1 MNWKSYIVIF
11 IVFWGGFS
19 ILRAQAVSF
28 VLPDSAEVISTAQT
42 YIEQKQFASAHA
54 LLDSAIHV
62 YGLVPQF
69 ICLQIANVLQHH
81 FTHKDFKT
89 FYLRNYPESWNNAR
103 SLQLQ
108 NTAIRFIRYPNRIL
122 EKLIE
127 KNPKIACA
135 YKLLGDY
142 YNLILSNKLETF
154 TLSQK
159 EIQQLEKQILDN
171 YEKAVANGYRD
182 PEVFLWLGDYYQ
194 RQKQYRQAQ
203 QYYQKTL
210 QVQHNNAVA
219 NFRLAQI
226 YYHEKQYSQAITRA
240 RLALDNF
247 SEEDIYLRY
256 DALILLAKSYHAL
269 GETDAFIDAITEA
282 IQFLPDQ
289 QQAYLLLIAH
299 YEEQGQIPEAEAVFR
314 QMFVHNPYDRPGFRR
329 LEQFVV
335 KHNDFLFSE
344 ALFEELVVKF
354 ESNDEVLGNLYW
366 FRGNIL
372 WKQGLTGEAQQMW
385 QLATKYLKKC
395 YPPQHPIFKEIGR
408 ISRTG

>member
-1 MNWKSYIVIF
+1 MKWIGYIVLVIGLLSSQR
-11 IVFWGGFS
+11 VS
-19 ILRAQAVSF
+19 AQAVEF
-28 VLPDSAEVISTAQT
+28 TLPDSAEVISVAQT
-42 YIEQKQFASAHA
+42 YIAQKQFATAHA
-54 LLDSAIHV
+54 LLDSAIEV
-62 YGLVPQF
+62 YGNVPQF
-69 ICLQIANVLQHH
+69 ICLQIENVLQHH

-89 FYLRNYPESWNNAR
+89 FYLRNYPESWSATH

-108 NTAIRFIRYPNRIL
+108 NAAIRFVRYPNRIL

-127 KNPKIACA
+127 KAPETACA

-154 TLSQK
+154 NLSRK
-159 EIQQLEKQILDN
+159 EINQLEKTILEN
-171 YEKAVANGYRD
+171 YERAVANGYQD

-203 QYYQKTL
+203 HYYELTL
-210 QVQHNNAVA
+210 AVQADNAVA

-226 YYHEKQYSQAITRA
+226 FFQEKQYSQAITRA

-247 SEEDIYLRY
+247 SDEDIYLRY
-256 DALILLAKSYHAL
+256 DALILLASSYRAL
-269 GETDAFIDAITEA
+269 GETDAFMDAITDA

-289 QQAYLLLIAH
+289 QQAYLLLID
-299 YEEQGQIPEAEAVFR
+299 YYDENGQIQEAETVFR
-314 QMFVHNPYDRPGFRR
+314 QMLLHNPYDRPGFRR

-344 ALFEELVVKF
+344 SLFEELVVKY
-354 ESNDEVLGNLYW
+354 ENNDEVLGNLYW

-372 WKQGLTGEAQQMW
+372 WKQGLAEEAQQMW

-395 YPPQHPIFKEIGR
+395 YPPNHSIFKEIGK
-408 ISRTG
+408 ISRAG